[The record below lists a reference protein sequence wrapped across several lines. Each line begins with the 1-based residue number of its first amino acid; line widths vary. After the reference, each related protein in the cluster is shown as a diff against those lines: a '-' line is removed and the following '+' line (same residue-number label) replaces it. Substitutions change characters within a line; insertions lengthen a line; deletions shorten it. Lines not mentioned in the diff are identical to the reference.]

1 MPMPHTG
8 ICDYRIRAYATIE
21 YGNMRPSNMGTS
33 NTSIREY
40 RTHRYGN
47 IERIDTGASNM
58 PTNASGYIPLGRVE
72 VSHQREWGGSY
83 NINDR

>member
-8 ICDYRIRAYATIE
+8 ICRCRIREYATIE
-21 YGNMRPSNMGTS
+21 YGNIEHIDTGTS
-33 NTSIREY
+33 NASIREH

-47 IERIDTGASNM
+47 IDRIDTGASNM
-58 PTNASGYIPLGRVE
+58 PTNAGGYIPLGRVE

>member
-21 YGNMRPSNMGTS
+21 YGNMRPSNTGVCDHR
-33 NTSIREY
+33 IWEH

-47 IERIDTGASNM
+47 IECIDTGASNM
-58 PTNASGYIPLGRVE
+58 PTNTSGYIPLGRVE
-72 VSHQREWGGSY
+72 VSHQHEWGGSY

>member
-21 YGNMRPSNMGTS
+21 YGNIECIDTDTS
-33 NTSIREY
+33 NI
-40 RTHRYGN
+40 
-47 IERIDTGASNM
+47 
-58 PTNASGYIPLGRVE
+58 PTNAGGYIPLGRVE